1 MRGSACWCS
10 RRRPASAT
18 TRSTRASPRSGPR
31 AATSSRSTRPRTRAR
46 SATGAGPLRH
56 RGLPVDDGRSLERP
70 AGRLRALHPRGGGF
84 AGIHAAADTE
94 YDLELV
100 RPPGR
105 RLLPEPPGRDARRD
119 GRCRGPH
126 EPVDRAPAAR
136 WERTDEWYNYRSPD
150 FADPD
155 VPDGDYSPRERRRP
169 RARHDGRDDLR
180 RGGRQRTDD
189 DHPIAWCQ
197 PYDGGR
203 SWYTG
208 MGHTAASYTEPDFVE
223 HLLGGIE
230 ITAGA
235 ASSAECT
242 NGARRPG
249 RGRPADR
256 QRAAHRQLH
265 IVGQR
270 SGGSDARLRLGLRR
284 RREGARPARPHVPDS
299 RAPTWRRS
307 R

>member
-1 MRGSACWCS
+1 MGALLPSH
-10 RRRPASAT
+10 PPGTPTAT
-18 TRSTRASPRSGPR
+18 VDVEDLTNRSTA
-31 AATSSRSTRPRTRAR
+31 
-46 SATGAGPLRH
+46 H
-56 RGLPVDDGRSLERP
+56 LP
-70 AGRLRALHPRGGGF
+70 
-84 AGIHAAADTE
+84 
-94 YDLELV
+94 
-100 RPPGR
+100 
-105 RLLPEPPGRDARRD
+105 
-119 GRCRGPH
+119 
-126 EPVDRAPAAR
+126 AR

-155 VPDGDYSPRERRRP
+155 VPDGDYSPREGGVHVL
-169 RARHDGRDDLR
+169 ASMDETTYDEQDGNE
-180 RGGRQRTDD
+180 TDD

-242 NGARRPG
+242 NEGPSVQAA
-249 RGRPADR
+249 ADP
-256 QRAAHRQLH
+256 QTGNAPLT
-265 IVGQR
+265 V
-270 SGGSDARLRLGLRR
+270 SFTSSGSDP
-284 RREGARPARPHVPDS
+284 EGQTLVYSWDFGDGGRAFGSSATHTYQRP
-299 RAPTWRRS
+299 APTWRRS